1 MFLRY
6 INIITILSLASA
18 ELPIGFTQEE
28 WENRHLIQDMGNRT
42 DPPLGPIRAIAEYE
56 PMQGVL
62 IRYPLGI
69 SLSLVR
75 ELAEDDIVYCLV
87 SNNLQNSA
95 YNSFN
100 NANINMD
107 NIEFITGSTDSHW
120 TRDYG
125 PWWVLDGNGDYA
137 IVDFTYNRPRPNDN
151 QAPLKVANYLDV
163 PYYSADIIQTGGN
176 YMTDGFGTAASTQ
189 IAYTENDEC
198 NTNDSWSIPLSPC
211 NYVDNI
217 MEDYYG
223 ITEYH
228 VVADPNNEYIDHID
242 CWGKYLSS
250 TKLMIRSVPTQH
262 PQYTMIED
270 VVDYFQSTT
279 TNSGSSWEIFRV
291 YTPYDEPYTNSLI
304 LNNKVFVPIMGSSW
318 DDDAIEV
325 YENAMPN
332 HEILPYTG
340 SWYSTDALHCRTRGI
355 PDLTYMMYQSGD
367 VNMDDVV
374 NVLDIVNIVNQI
386 LGITE
391 FSATQIQLADLNND
405 TNINVLDIVQ
415 VINLVLGE

>member
-1 MFLRY
+1 MFLKY
-6 INIITILSLASA
+6 INIIIILSLAFA

-28 WENRHLIQDMGNRT
+28 WENRHLIQEMGHRT
-42 DPPLGPIRAIAEYE
+42 DPPLGPVRAIAEYE

-355 PDLTYMMYQSGD
+355 PDLTYTMYQSGD